1 MMMMMV
7 HAGCLFV
14 GCLCVCVAG
23 QVIELLDHGFFF
35 VGLFVLTTLC
45 QKGATPLI
53 CCLTKGAYVKI

>member
-1 MMMMMV
+1 MMMV

-14 GCLCVCVAG
+14 GCLCVCCRSGDRTTRPWV
-23 QVIELLDHGFFF
+23 FF

-45 QKGATPLI
+45 QKGATLLI